1 MKQIVKTVAMVAPLL
16 VFVGCGDGLDN
27 PAENVKGGELI
38 IDFPSTLIKPGLVE
52 KGLIPESQTV
62 YGYKAYKIPYTTT
75 DEEGEEVAVSG
86 VLIIPTELPEVVTNT
101 LGLSMVSD
109 DHGTIFANREAP
121 SLINSTI
128 GKPPVSSALILTS
141 LGGFATLQPD
151 YIGFGD
157 SNDHYHPFILKKSL
171 ANATVDFIKTVKIFA
186 TENDIKLNNQLFLTG
201 YSEGGYAAMATLKKI
216 EDENLTDLTVT
227 MAAPMAGPYAFEPM
241 SNMVLNEDSLT
252 VPSFMANVGY
262 SYAKAY
268 NKDIETVINEPYA
281 SKLPTLFNGNS
292 NRSQID
298 PELTTVTKGAT
309 GLFVGN
315 FVTNY
320 FTDENHW
327 FKKAAIENNL
337 HTWAPK
343 TAVRLVHCE
352 GDDVIPYFISTA
364 TKDTMIAYG
373 ATNVA
378 VVPVETELGLS
389 VQVGHSDCGLLG
401 YKVTT
406 GIFAQVRKSTKGY

>member
-1 MKQIVKTVAMVAPLL
+1 
-16 VFVGCGDGLDN
+16 
-27 PAENVKGGELI
+27 
-38 IDFPSTLIKPGLVE
+38 
-52 KGLIPESQTV
+52 
-62 YGYKAYKIPYTTT
+62 
-75 DEEGEEVAVSG
+75 
-86 VLIIPTELPEVVTNT
+86 
-101 LGLSMVSD
+101 
-109 DHGTIFANREAP
+109 
-121 SLINSTI
+121 
-128 GKPPVSSALILTS
+128 
-141 LGGFATLQPD
+141 
-151 YIGFGD
+151 
-157 SNDHYHPFILKKSL
+157 
-171 ANATVDFIKTVKIFA
+171 
-186 TENDIKLNNQLFLTG
+186 
-201 YSEGGYAAMATLKKI
+201 MATLKKI

-364 TKDTMIAYG
+364 TKDTMMAYG

-378 VVPVETELGLS
+378 VVPVETELGLP
-389 VQVGHSDCGLLG
+389 VQVGHADCGLLG